1 MSADKQVGS
10 LAEMTLEEL
19 WELFPVSLVEP
30 SGAWA
35 QQYQKIEVALTE
47 ALEDASGFRVNHIG
61 STAIEGIKAKDIV
74 DILVEVDATESLPA
88 VAESLEALG
97 FMKMS
102 EEPTR
107 ISMNLGYTLDGYA
120 EEVFHV
126 HLRYRGDNDELY
138 FRDFLNE
145 HPDVAREYEALKV
158 DLCAR
163 YDHDRD
169 AYTDAKADFVR
180 TWSEA
185 ARDAYEG
192 RY

>member
-1 MSADKQVGS
+1 MAQMS
-10 LAEMTLEEL
+10 LEEL
-19 WELFPVSLVEP
+19 WELFPISLVEP
-30 SGAWA
+30 SDTWA
-35 QQYQKIEVALTE
+35 QQYQKIEAVLSE
-47 ALEDASGFRVNHIG
+47 ALKDASGFRINHIG
-61 STAIEGIKAKDIV
+61 STAIDGIKAKDIV
-74 DILVEVDATESLPA
+74 DILVEVDATESLSA

-97 FMKMS
+97 FIKMS

-120 EEVFHV
+120 EEAFHV

-138 FRDFLNE
+138 FRDYLNE
-145 HPDVAREYEALKV
+145 HSDVACEYEALKV

-180 TWSEA
+180 TWRKA
-185 ARDAYEG
+185 ARDVYEG